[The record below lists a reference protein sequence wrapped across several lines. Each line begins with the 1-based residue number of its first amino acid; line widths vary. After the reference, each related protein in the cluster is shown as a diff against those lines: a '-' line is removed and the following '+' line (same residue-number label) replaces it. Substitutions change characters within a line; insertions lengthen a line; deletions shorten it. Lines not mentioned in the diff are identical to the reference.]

1 MSGGRTG
8 LHARKPRKI
17 TAALHHCLDSLPRP
31 EFPRLTAL
39 AGQTPDGNTL
49 KYLIEN
55 LVRDALA
62 ALPAELRVAD
72 AATVA
77 PTIERTRDSTH
88 GDFATN
94 AAMQLAKAA
103 RRKPRDV
110 AQAIVEA
117 LPKSELVAKVE
128 IAGPGF
134 INFFL
139 APAALH
145 QELLRVTEQGA
156 AYGRSQLG
164 AGQRVI
170 VEFVSAN
177 PTGPLHVGHGRH
189 AAFGATL
196 ANLLDATGFKV
207 HREYY
212 VNDAGRQMEILA
224 ASVWLRYLECF
235 GEQFPFPSNGYR
247 GDYLHPIS
255 DKLVEKAGRTL
266 VRPAA
271 DVFRD
276 LPPDAPAGDK
286 DVYIDAVIA
295 RARELLG
302 ADGFRKAFD
311 IALTDILAD
320 IRQDLEE
327 FGVRYD
333 EWFSE
338 RSLADGGAID
348 RALERLRK
356 NGVVYEKD
364 GAQWFRAT
372 DFGDEK
378 DRVVVRENGIKTY
391 FASDIAYHLHKR
403 ERGFEQLLDVLG
415 ADHHGYIA
423 RVRAGLVAMGEPG
436 ESLEVRL
443 VQFVTLYRG
452 GEKVQMSTRS
462 GEFITLRE
470 LRREVG
476 NDAARFFYVM
486 RSNDQHL
493 DFDMQLATSR
503 SNENPVYYIQYAH
516 ARVCSVLRQMREKG
530 LAYDAAHGR
539 ASLARLVEPHEQAL
553 LASISRFPEVIEMA
567 AVQRAPHAL
576 VHYLREVAND
586 FHTYYNAHQFLVDDA
601 ELRDAR
607 LTLIQGLR
615 QVIRNGLGLL
625 GVSAPE
631 AM

>member
-1 MSGGRTG
+1 V
-8 LHARKPRKI
+8 
-17 TAALHHCLDSLPRP
+17 AALVHCLDSLPCR

-39 AGQTPDGNTL
+39 AGHAPDGNTL

-62 ALPAELRVAD
+62 ALPAELRPAAA
-72 AATVA
+72 AATA
-77 PTIERTRDSTH
+77 PTIERARDTTH

-94 AAMQLAKAA
+94 AAMQIAKAA
-103 RRKPRDV
+103 KRKPREV
-110 AQAIVEA
+110 AQAIVDA
-117 LPKSELVAKVE
+117 LPKSDLVAKVE

-139 APAALH
+139 APSAYH
-145 QELLRVTEQGA
+145 QELLRVADQGA

-164 AGQRVI
+164 AGQRVLI
-170 VEFVSAN
+170 EFVSAN

-196 ANLLDATGFKV
+196 ANLLDATGHKV

-224 ASVWLRYLECF
+224 VSVWLRYLECF

-255 DKLVEKAGRTL
+255 DKLVEQVGRTL

-271 DVFRD
+271 EVFRD

-286 DVYIDAVIA
+286 DAYIDAVIS

-302 ADGFRKAFD
+302 ADAFHKAFD
-311 IALTDILAD
+311 IALKDILAD

-338 RSLADGGAID
+338 RSLSDGGAID
-348 RALERLRK
+348 RALERLRG

-391 FASDIAYHLHKR
+391 FASDIAYHLQKR

-436 ESLEVRL
+436 DSLEVRL

-516 ARVCSVLRQMREKG
+516 ARVCSVLRQMHEKG
-530 LAYDAAHGR
+530 FAYDTARGR
-539 ASLARLVEPHEQAL
+539 ASLHRLVEPHEQAL
-553 LASISRFPEVIEMA
+553 LASISRYPEIVEQA
-567 AVQRAPHAL
+567 AMQRAPHTL

-586 FHTYYNAHQFLVDDA
+586 FHTYYNAHQFLVDEA

>member
-1 MSGGRTG
+1 M
-8 LHARKPRKI
+8 
-17 TAALHHCLDSLPRP
+17 
-31 EFPRLTAL
+31 
-39 AGQTPDGNTL
+39 
-49 KYLIEN
+49 KYLIEK

-62 ALPAELRVAD
+62 ALPAEFCPVDITQTANLV
-72 AATVA
+72 
-77 PTIERTRDSTH
+77 ERTRDATH

-103 RRKPRDV
+103 KRKPRDL
-110 AQAIVEA
+110 AQAIIHA

-134 INFFL
+134 INLFL
-139 APAALH
+139 APAAYH
-145 QELLRVTEQGA
+145 RELMRVLDEGG
-156 AYGRSQLG
+156 AYGRSTLG

-196 ANLLDATGFKV
+196 ANLLDAAGYQV

-212 VNDAGRQMEILA
+212 INDAGRQMDILA

-247 GDYLHPIS
+247 GDYLHPIA
-255 DKLVEKAGRTL
+255 DKLVERAGRSL

-271 DVFRD
+271 EVFRD
-276 LPPDAPAGDK
+276 LPPDAPVGDK
-286 DVYIDAVIA
+286 DLYIDAVIA
-295 RARELLG
+295 RAKELIG
-302 ADGFRKAFD
+302 ADGFEQAFR
-311 IALTDILAD
+311 IALDDILAD

-338 RSLADGGAID
+338 RSLATDGAID
-348 RALERLRK
+348 RALERLRR

-378 DRVVVRENGIKTY
+378 DRVVVRENGLKTY
-391 FASDIAYHLHKR
+391 FASDIAYHLQKR
-403 ERGFEQLLDVLG
+403 ERGFDKLVDVLG
-415 ADHHGYIA
+415 ADHHGYVA

-436 ESLEVRL
+436 DSLEVRL

-493 DFDMQLATSR
+493 DFDLQLATSR
-503 SNENPVYYIQYAH
+503 SNDNPVYYIQYAH

-530 LAYDAAHGR
+530 FTHDAERGR
-539 ASLARLVEPHEQAL
+539 AALARLVEPHEQAL
-553 LASISRFPEVIEMA
+553 LASLSRYPEVVEMA
-567 AVQRAPHAL
+567 AVQRAPHAM
-576 VHYLREVAND
+576 VHYLRDLAND

-615 QVIRNGLGLL
+615 QVVRNGLGLL

>member
-1 MSGGRTG
+1 M
-8 LHARKPRKI
+8 
-17 TAALHHCLDSLPRP
+17 
-31 EFPRLTAL
+31 
-39 AGQTPDGNTL
+39 
-49 KYLIEN
+49 KYLIET
-55 LVRDALA
+55 LVRDALS
-62 ALPAELRVAD
+62 ALPDDLRSLDIIQNAGAV
-72 AATVA
+72 
-77 PTIERTRDSTH
+77 ERTRDPSH
-88 GDFATN
+88 GDFASN

-103 RRKPRDV
+103 KRKPREL
-110 AQAIVEA
+110 AQAIVAA
-117 LPKSELVAKVE
+117 LPRTDLVARVE

-139 APAALH
+139 SPASYH
-145 QELLRVTEQGA
+145 RELVRILEEGA
-156 AYGRSQLG
+156 AYGRGTLG

-196 ANLLDATGFKV
+196 ANLLDAAGFSV

-212 VNDAGRQMEILA
+212 INDAGRQMDILA
-224 ASVWLRYLECF
+224 LSVWLRYLECF

-247 GDYLHPIS
+247 GDYLHPMA
-255 DKLVEKAGRTL
+255 DKLVERTGRTL
-266 VRPAA
+266 LRPAA
-271 DVFRD
+271 EIFRE
-276 LPPDAPAGDK
+276 LPSDAPAGDK

-295 RARELLG
+295 RAKEMLG
-302 ADGFRKAFD
+302 ADGFRQAFEL
-311 IALTDILAD
+311 ALDDILAD

-327 FGVRYD
+327 FGVCYD
-333 EWFSE
+333 TWFSE
-338 RSLADGGAID
+338 RSLETDGAID
-348 RALERLRK
+348 RALARLRA

-378 DRVVVRENGIKTY
+378 DRVVVRENGLKTY

-403 ERGFEQLLDVLG
+403 ERGFERLVDVLG
-415 ADHHGYIA
+415 ADHHGYVA

-436 ESLEVRL
+436 DSLEVRL

-493 DFDMQLATSR
+493 DFDLQLATSR

-530 LAYDAAHGR
+530 MSYDAGR
-539 ASLARLVEPHEQAL
+539 GAAALSRLVEPHEQAL
-553 LASISRFPEVIEMA
+553 LASLSRFPEVIEA
-567 AVQRAPHAL
+567 AATLRAPHAL
-576 VHYLREVAND
+576 VHYLRDLAND

-601 ELRDAR
+601 DLRDAR

-615 QVIRNGLGLL
+615 QVVRNGLGLL

>member
-1 MSGGRTG
+1 M
-8 LHARKPRKI
+8 
-17 TAALHHCLDSLPRP
+17 
-31 EFPRLTAL
+31 
-39 AGQTPDGNTL
+39 
-49 KYLIEN
+49 KYLIEQ

-62 ALPAELRVAD
+62 ALPAELRAVDITQGPAL
-72 AATVA
+72 V
-77 PTIERTRDSTH
+77 ERTRDASH
-88 GDFATN
+88 GDFASN
-94 AAMQLAKAA
+94 AAMQLARAA
-103 RRKPRDV
+103 KRRPREI
-110 AQAIVEA
+110 AQAIIDA
-117 LPKSELVAKVE
+117 LPANELVSRVE

-134 INFFL
+134 VNFFL
-139 APAALH
+139 APAAYH
-145 QELLRVTEQGA
+145 RELARVLDEGR
-156 AYGRSQLG
+156 AYGRSTLG
-164 AGQRVI
+164 AGQRVL

-196 ANLLDATGFKV
+196 ANLLDAAGFEV

-212 VNDAGRQMEILA
+212 INDAGRQMDILA

-247 GDYLHPIS
+247 GDYLHPIAG
-255 DKLVEKAGRTL
+255 KLVEHAGRTL
-266 VRPAA
+266 WRPAA
-271 DVFRD
+271 DVFGD
-276 LPPDAPAGDK
+276 LPPDAPVGDK
-286 DVYIDAVIA
+286 DAYIDAVIA
-295 RARELLG
+295 RAKALLG
-302 ADGFRKAFD
+302 ETGFRQAFD
-311 IALTDILAD
+311 LALDDILAD

-333 EWFSE
+333 QWFSE
-338 RSLADGGAID
+338 RSLSTDGAID
-348 RALERLRK
+348 RALERLRR

-378 DRVVVRENGIKTY
+378 DRVVVRENGLKTY
-391 FASDIAYHLHKR
+391 FASDIAYHLQKR
-403 ERGFEQLLDVLG
+403 ERGFDRLVDVLG
-415 ADHHGYIA
+415 ADHHGYVA

-436 ESLEVRL
+436 DSLEVRL

-493 DFDMQLATSR
+493 DFDLQLATSR

-530 LAYDAAHGR
+530 LAYDAARGR
-539 ASLARLVEPHEQAL
+539 AALGRLTEPHEQAL
-553 LASISRFPEVIEMA
+553 LASLSRFPEVVELA
-567 AVQRAPHAL
+567 AVQRAPHAV
-576 VHYLREVAND
+576 VHYLRELATD

-607 LTLIQGLR
+607 LTLVQGLR
-615 QVIRNGLGLL
+615 EVVRNGLGLL

>member
-1 MSGGRTG
+1 MKYLIEKLVR
-8 LHARKPRKI
+8 
-17 TAALHHCLDSLPRP
+17 
-31 EFPRLTAL
+31 TAL
-39 AGQTPDGNTL
+39 AG
-49 KYLIEN
+49 
-55 LVRDALA
+55 
-62 ALPAELRVAD
+62 LPEDLRPTD
-72 AATVA
+72 AAGLPVTV
-77 PTIERTRDSTH
+77 ERTRDPAH
-88 GDFATN
+88 GDFACN
-94 AAMQLAKAA
+94 VAMQLARAA
-103 RRKPRDV
+103 KRKPRDLAAAVV
-110 AQAIVEA
+110 AA
-117 LPKSELVAKVE
+117 LPPDPLVARVE

-134 INFFL
+134 VNFHL
-139 APAALH
+139 APAAY
-145 QELLRVTEQGA
+145 QAELQRVMDQGA
-156 AYGRSQLG
+156 GYGRSQYG
-164 AGQRVI
+164 TGRRVI

-189 AAFGATL
+189 AAFGATI
-196 ANLLDATGFKV
+196 ANLLDAVGYKV

-212 VNDAGRQMEILA
+212 INDAGRQMDILA

-247 GDYLHPIS
+247 GDYLHPIA
-255 DKLVEKAGRTL
+255 DRLVEQAGRSL

-271 DVFRD
+271 EIFRD

-286 DVYIDAVIA
+286 DAYIDAVIV

-302 ADGFRKAFD
+302 ADGFRRAFD
-311 IALTDILAD
+311 VALDDILAD

-338 RSLADGGAID
+338 RSLSDGGAID
-348 RALERLRK
+348 RALTRLRSHD
-356 NGVVYEKD
+356 VVYAKD

-378 DRVVVRENGIKTY
+378 DRVVVRENGAKTY
-391 FASDIAYHLHKR
+391 FASDIAYHLQKR
-403 ERGFEQLLDVLG
+403 ERGFEQLIDVLG
-415 ADHHGYIA
+415 ADHHGYVA

-436 ESLEVRL
+436 ECLEVRL

-462 GEFITLRE
+462 GEFVTLRE

-493 DFDMQLATSR
+493 DFDLQLATSK

-530 LAYDAAHGR
+530 YDYDAAR
-539 ASLARLVEPHEQAL
+539 ARGALHRLVEPHERAL
-553 LASISRFPEVIEMA
+553 LASISRYPEVIELA
-567 AVQRAPHAL
+567 ALQRAPHAL
-576 VHYLREVAND
+576 VHYLRELAND
-586 FHTYYNAHQFLVDDA
+586 FHTYYNALPFLVDDA

-607 LTLIQGLR
+607 LTLVQGLR
-615 QVIRNGLGLL
+615 QVVRNGLGLL

>member
-1 MSGGRTG
+1 M
-8 LHARKPRKI
+8 
-17 TAALHHCLDSLPRP
+17 
-31 EFPRLTAL
+31 
-39 AGQTPDGNTL
+39 

-62 ALPAELRVAD
+62 ALPAELRSLDITPGSA
-72 AATVA
+72 
-77 PTIERTRDSTH
+77 TIERTRDATH
-88 GDFATN
+88 GDFACN
-94 AAMQLAKAA
+94 IAMQLAKAA
-103 RRKPRDV
+103 KRKPREL
-110 AQAIVEA
+110 AQAIVAA
-117 LPKSELVAKVE
+117 LPASDLVAKVE

-134 INFFL
+134 INFFVS
-139 APAALH
+139 PAGYH
-145 QELLRVTEQGA
+145 QELLRVLDEGA
-156 AYGRSQLG
+156 AYGRSRMG

-196 ANLLDATGFKV
+196 ANLLDAAGYSV

-212 VNDAGRQMEILA
+212 INDAGRQMEILA

-247 GDYLHPIS
+247 GDYLHPIAN
-255 DKLVEKAGRTL
+255 KLVEIAGRSL

-271 DVFRD
+271 EIFRD

-286 DVYIDAVIA
+286 DTYIDAVIE
-295 RARELLG
+295 RAKALLG
-302 ADGFRKAFD
+302 EDGFQQAFKL
-311 IALTDILAD
+311 ALDDILAD

-338 RSLADGGAID
+338 RSLATNGAID

-378 DRVVVRENGIKTY
+378 DRVVVRENGLKTY
-391 FASDIAYHLHKR
+391 FASDIAYHLQKR
-403 ERGFEQLLDVLG
+403 ERGFDKLVDVLG

-436 ESLEVRL
+436 DSLEVRL

-493 DFDMQLATSR
+493 DFDLQLATSH

-530 LAYDAAHGR
+530 FEYDAARGR
-539 ASLARLVEPHEQAL
+539 AALARLTESHEQAL

-567 AVQRAPHAL
+567 AELRAPHAL

-607 LTLIQGLR
+607 VTLVQGMR
-615 QVIRNGLGLL
+615 QVVRNGLGLL